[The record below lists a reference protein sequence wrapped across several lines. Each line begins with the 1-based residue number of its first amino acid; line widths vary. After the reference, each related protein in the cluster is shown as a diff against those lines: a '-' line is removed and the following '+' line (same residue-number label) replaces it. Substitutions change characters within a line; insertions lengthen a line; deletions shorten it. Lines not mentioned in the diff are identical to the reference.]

1 MDGQLEKVLED
12 RVWRVSHP
20 NQLGLEGMSEVRLIE
35 VLKLG
40 LVNNDHVVREG
51 ECGWSL
57 VAMAI
62 VRYGGKVVF
71 FYIRGKRRR
80 NKRERERE
88 LESFP
93 GALLVRVY

>member
-1 MDGQLEKVLED
+1 M
-12 RVWRVSHP
+12 RF
-20 NQLGLEGMSEVRLIE
+20 IE

-40 LVNNDHVVREG
+40 LVNNDYVVWEG

-57 VAMAI
+57 VVMVI

-88 LESFP
+88 LESFF
-93 GALLVRVY
+93 GVLFVCVY